1 MKESGYYP
9 PGAEFDPNAPYNE
22 KVNPEREFKVCTRQT
37 MVKHSTVCTTDYYEE
52 YCDEDGHTYVQTD
65 ETDWGEAWASC
76 NKGVGDL
83 IAALKSICA
92 TLIEDPNHKFGEG
105 YLNEL
110 SEECDGWEADTDFDE
125 YEQE

>member
-9 PGAEFDPNAPYNE
+9 PGAEFDSNAPWNE
-22 KVNPEREFKVCTRQT
+22 KVNPEREFKVCARQT
-37 MVKHSTVCTTDYYEE
+37 MVKHSTVCTSDYYEE

-65 ETDWGEAWASC
+65 DTDWEEAWASC

-83 IAALKSICA
+83 IAALKNICD
-92 TLIEDPNHKFGEG
+92 TLIKDPNHKFRKG

-110 SEECDGWEADTDFDE
+110 SKECDGWEADTDFDE
-125 YEQE
+125 YELE